1 MDPKKKAPPAKAPA
15 KGAKVDEAAAVP
27 AAPPPDAPGWDTLS
41 ALLSGL
47 KERARAYD
55 EWRAGVKVYNTA
67 AAAPAQEVAPKP
79 SEDSDPMAE
88 VEVVEAGPAGIKAS
102 SSMAYY
108 ESLLAGVEPERL
120 NVPVLMHA
128 MLEQVCGTKGT
139 LGFSLPLPLR
149 SLSLSLSPPW
159 DLPSCVSLTILI
171 VKALCCLCFR
181 WHGASAARTSLPR
194 ASRPQLRPGRWTP
207 SQGPMPSSGTQQ
219 TRAAS
224 LPQGSMGLTATTAG
238 VHTPLCRRWV
248 GVTRSINSARSDV
261 VAHSDCPVSCVAS
274 LPLADRPQPDNTWCP
289 CFCCRAMTSELLQL
303 ASPPARS
310 DRCHAW
316 QEVSPATVLP
326 LAVHRPRPRLWM
338 GLVTVQALSRGR
350 MPTQAGPPCSSQAPG
365 PWMWMP
371 LNLTCWG

>member
-139 LGFSLPLPLR
+139 LGFSLPLPLPLR
-149 SLSLSLSPPW
+149 SLSLSLSLSPLGPP
-159 DLPSCVSLTILI
+159 ILRFPYHSDS
-171 VKALCCLCFR
+171 KSALLSVF
-181 WHGASAARTSLPR
+181 
-194 ASRPQLRPGRWTP
+194 Q
-207 SQGPMPSSGTQQ
+207 
-219 TRAAS
+219 
-224 LPQGSMGLTATTAG
+224 
-238 VHTPLCRRWV
+238 V
-248 GVTRSINSARSDV
+248 ARSVGGEDV
-261 VAHSDCPVSCVAS
+261 VAEGEQAAAETWALDA
-274 LPLADRPQPDNTWCP
+274 LA
-289 CFCCRAMTSELLQL
+289 RAFAVFGDAADKGSVFAAGLHGADGDDSGGPYTLV
-303 ASPPARS
+303 
-310 DRCHAW
+310 
-316 QEVSPATVLP
+316 QEVGGCDP
-326 LAVHRPRPRLWM
+326 VH
-338 GLVTVQALSRGR
+338 Q
-350 MPTQAGPPCSSQAPG
+350 
-365 PWMWMP
+365 
-371 LNLTCWG
+371 